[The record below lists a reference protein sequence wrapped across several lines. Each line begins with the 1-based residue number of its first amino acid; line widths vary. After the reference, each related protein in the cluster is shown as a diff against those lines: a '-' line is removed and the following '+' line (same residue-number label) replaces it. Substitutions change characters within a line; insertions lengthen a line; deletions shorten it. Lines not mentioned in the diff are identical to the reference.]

1 MFFKRHQSELN
12 DLQHTITEQNGLLE
26 AINRSMAVIEFDL
39 DGVVLKANDNF
50 LKTMGYRAE
59 QVIGQPHRLFCT
71 PEFGRSAQYTELWSR
86 LKNGQF
92 QSGTF
97 ERINSQGQ
105 PIWLEANYNPIKDAS
120 GRVVKVVKFA
130 MNVTTKVQQESEANA
145 KLQAIDRA
153 MAVIE
158 FDLDGGILTA
168 NQNFLT
174 RMGYTL
180 AELKGKHHRLFCRAE
195 LVNSSAY
202 EDFWRRLNQGELF
215 QGQFERVDKRGQ
227 SIWLEANYNPVYD
240 AAGRLCKVVKF
251 ATDVTARVEQH
262 EHDARSA
269 SAAYH
274 ISVETRK
281 VAEQGTQVI
290 QQAASEMR
298 EIADD
303 IAQSSTLIA
312 QLGERSEQI
321 TAIVNTIRAIA
332 DQTNLLALN
341 AAIEAA
347 RAGDQGRGFAVVADE
362 VRNLAHRTQESAEEI
377 HKMITSLQVG
387 SREAVTT
394 MNASQASSEES
405 VEVANQAG
413 LRLVSVTQRIG
424 EIDGM
429 NQSVAAATEEQTA
442 VVETLNVDVNQINL
456 LNQQS
461 VANLNETLKDCDAL
475 SQQANRLKQLVD
487 SFKI

>member
-1 MFFKRHQSELN
+1 MFFNRHKAVVDDLKRTL
-12 DLQHTITEQNGLLE
+12 TEQAGLLD

-39 DGVVLKANDNF
+39 DGVVLRANDNF
-50 LKTMGYRAE
+50 LKTMGYTAE
-59 QVIGQPHRLFCT
+59 QAIGQPHRRFCT
-71 PEFGRSAQYTELWSR
+71 PEFGRSAQYTDLWSR

-97 ERINSQGQ
+97 ERVDGKGQ
-105 PIWLEANYNPIKDAS
+105 PIWLEASYNPIKDAS
-120 GRVVKVVKFA
+120 GRVVKVVKYA
-130 MNVTTKVQQESEANA
+130 MDVTAKVQQESEANA

-158 FDLDGGILTA
+158 FNLDGSILTA

-180 AELKGKHHRLFCRAE
+180 AELKGKHHRLFCTPA
-195 LVNSSAY
+195 LVNSNAY

-227 SIWLEANYNPVYD
+227 TVWLEANYNPVYD

-251 ATDVTARVEQH
+251 ASDVTARVEQH
-262 EHDARSA
+262 EQDARSA

-274 ISVETRK
+274 ISVATRK

-298 EIADD
+298 EIAED
-303 IAQSSTLIA
+303 IAESSTLIA

-347 RAGDQGRGFAVVADE
+347 RAGEQGRGFAVVADE
-362 VRNLAHRTQESAEEI
+362 VRLLAGRTSGSTAEI
-377 HKMITSLQVG
+377 SSMISLIQNET
-387 SREAVTT
+387 R
-394 MNASQASSEES
+394 QAIKSMEGTRGRAAEG
-405 VEVANQAG
+405 VELANQAG
-413 LRLVSVTQRIG
+413 TVILQIRDGASEAVDAVS
-424 EIDGM
+424 M
-429 NQSVAAATEEQTA
+429 F
-442 VVETLNVDVNQINL
+442 
-456 LNQQS
+456 
-461 VANLNETLKDCDAL
+461 ANERAPG
-475 SQQANRLKQLVD
+475 
-487 SFKI
+487 

>member
-1 MFFKRHQSELN
+1 MFFKRQQAELN
-12 DLQHTITEQNGLLE
+12 DLQHTLTEQNGLLE

-362 VRNLAHRTQESAEEI
+362 VRQLAARTSGSTAEI
-377 HKMITSLQVG
+377 SNMIGLIQSETRQAIKSMEGTRGRAAQGVELADQAGTVILQIRDG
-387 SREAVTT
+387 ASEAV
-394 MNASQASSEES
+394 QAVSMF
-405 VEVANQAG
+405 ANERAPG
-413 LRLVSVTQRIG
+413 
-424 EIDGM
+424 
-429 NQSVAAATEEQTA
+429 
-442 VVETLNVDVNQINL
+442 
-456 LNQQS
+456 
-461 VANLNETLKDCDAL
+461 
-475 SQQANRLKQLVD
+475 
-487 SFKI
+487 

>member
-39 DGVVLKANDNF
+39 EGVVLKANDNF
-50 LKTMGYRAE
+50 LKTMGYRSE
-59 QVIGQPHRLFCT
+59 QVIGQPHRVFCT

-105 PIWLEANYNPIKDAS
+105 PVWLGANYNPIKDAS

-130 MNVTTKVQQESEANA
+130 MDVTTKVQQESEANA

-158 FDLDGGILTA
+158 FDLNGGILTA

-180 AELKGKHHRLFCRAE
+180 ADLKGKHHRLFCRAE

-227 SIWLEANYNPVYD
+227 SVWLEANYNPVYD

-362 VRNLAHRTQESAEEI
+362 VRQLAARTSGSTAEI
-377 HKMITSLQVG
+377 SNMIGLIQSETRQAIKSMEGTRGRAAQGVELADQAGSVILQIRDG
-387 SREAVTT
+387 ASEAV
-394 MNASQASSEES
+394 QAVSMF
-405 VEVANQAG
+405 ANERAPG
-413 LRLVSVTQRIG
+413 
-424 EIDGM
+424 
-429 NQSVAAATEEQTA
+429 
-442 VVETLNVDVNQINL
+442 
-456 LNQQS
+456 
-461 VANLNETLKDCDAL
+461 
-475 SQQANRLKQLVD
+475 
-487 SFKI
+487 

>member
-1 MFFKRHQSELN
+1 MFFNRQKSIID
-12 DLQHTITEQNGLLE
+12 DLQRTLTEQSGLLD

-39 DGVVLKANDNF
+39 EGVVTRANDNF
-50 LKTMGYRAE
+50 LKTMGYTAE
-59 QVIGQPHRLFCT
+59 QAIGQPHRRFCT

-105 PIWLEANYNPIKDAS
+105 PIWLEASYNPIKDAA
-120 GRVVKVVKFA
+120 GRVVKVVKYA
-130 MNVTTKVQQESEANA
+130 MDVTAKVQQESEANA

-158 FDLDGGILTA
+158 FDLEGNVLTA

-180 AELKGKHHRLFCRAE
+180 AELKGKHHRLFCTSE
-195 LVNSSAY
+195 LVNSGAY
-202 EDFWRRLNQGELF
+202 QDFWRRLNQGELF
-215 QGQFERVDKRGQ
+215 HGLFERVDKRGQ
-227 SIWLEANYNPVYD
+227 TVWLEANYNPVYD

-251 ATDVTARVEQH
+251 ASDVTARVVQH
-262 EHDARSA
+262 EQDARSA

-274 ISVETRK
+274 ISVATRK

-298 EIADD
+298 EIAED

-347 RAGDQGRGFAVVADE
+347 RAGEQGRGFAVVADE
-362 VRNLAHRTQESAEEI
+362 VRLLAGRTSGSTAEI
-377 HKMITSLQVG
+377 SNMIGLIQSET
-387 SREAVTT
+387 R
-394 MNASQASSEES
+394 QAIKSMEGTRGRAAEG
-405 VEVANQAG
+405 VELANQAG
-413 LRLVSVTQRIG
+413 TVILQIRDGASEAVEAVS
-424 EIDGM
+424 M
-429 NQSVAAATEEQTA
+429 F
-442 VVETLNVDVNQINL
+442 
-456 LNQQS
+456 
-461 VANLNETLKDCDAL
+461 ANERAPG
-475 SQQANRLKQLVD
+475 
-487 SFKI
+487 

>member
-1 MFFKRHQSELN
+1 MFFKRHQAELN

-362 VRNLAHRTQESAEEI
+362 VRQLAARTSGSTAEI
-377 HKMITSLQVG
+377 SSMIGLIQSETRQAIKSMEGTRGRAAQGVELADQAGSVILQIRDG
-387 SREAVTT
+387 ASEAV
-394 MNASQASSEES
+394 QAVSMF
-405 VEVANQAG
+405 ANERAPG
-413 LRLVSVTQRIG
+413 
-424 EIDGM
+424 
-429 NQSVAAATEEQTA
+429 
-442 VVETLNVDVNQINL
+442 
-456 LNQQS
+456 
-461 VANLNETLKDCDAL
+461 
-475 SQQANRLKQLVD
+475 
-487 SFKI
+487 

>member
-1 MFFKRHQSELN
+1 MFFKRHQSALN

-26 AINRSMAVIEFDL
+26 AIDRSMAVIEFDL
-39 DGVVLKANDNF
+39 DGVVLTANDNF
-50 LKTMGYRAE
+50 LKTTGYRAD
-59 QVIGQPHRLFCT
+59 QVIGQPHRQFCT

-97 ERINSQGQ
+97 ERVNSQGQ

-120 GRVVKVVKFA
+120 GRVVKVVKYA
-130 MNVTTKVQQESEANA
+130 MDVTTKVQQESEANA

-158 FDLDGGILTA
+158 FDLEGGILTA

-180 AELKGKHHRLFCRAE
+180 AELKGKHHRLFCRAD

-227 SIWLEANYNPVYD
+227 TVWLEANYNPVYD
-240 AAGRLCKVVKF
+240 ASGRLCKVVKF

-262 EHDARSA
+262 EQDARSA

-362 VRNLAHRTQESAEEI
+362 VRQLAARTSGSTAEI
-377 HKMITSLQVG
+377 SNMIGLIQSETRQAIKSMEGTRGRAAQGVELADQAGSVILQIRDG
-387 SREAVTT
+387 ASEAV
-394 MNASQASSEES
+394 QAVSMF
-405 VEVANQAG
+405 ANERAPG
-413 LRLVSVTQRIG
+413 
-424 EIDGM
+424 
-429 NQSVAAATEEQTA
+429 
-442 VVETLNVDVNQINL
+442 
-456 LNQQS
+456 
-461 VANLNETLKDCDAL
+461 
-475 SQQANRLKQLVD
+475 
-487 SFKI
+487 

>member
-1 MFFKRHQSELN
+1 MFFKRHQAELN
-12 DLQHTITEQNGLLE
+12 DLQHTLTEQNGLLE

-227 SIWLEANYNPVYD
+227 SVWLEANYNPVYD

-362 VRNLAHRTQESAEEI
+362 VRQLAARTSGSTAEI
-377 HKMITSLQVG
+377 SNMIGLIQGETRQAIKSMEGTRGRAAQGVELADQAGSVILQIRDG
-387 SREAVTT
+387 ASEAV
-394 MNASQASSEES
+394 QAVSMF
-405 VEVANQAG
+405 ANERAPG
-413 LRLVSVTQRIG
+413 
-424 EIDGM
+424 
-429 NQSVAAATEEQTA
+429 
-442 VVETLNVDVNQINL
+442 
-456 LNQQS
+456 
-461 VANLNETLKDCDAL
+461 
-475 SQQANRLKQLVD
+475 
-487 SFKI
+487 

>member
-1 MFFKRHQSELN
+1 MFFNRHKAVVD
-12 DLQHTITEQNGLLE
+12 DLQRTLTEQAGLLD

-39 DGVVLKANDNF
+39 DGVVLRANDNF
-50 LKTMGYRAE
+50 LKTMGYIAE
-59 QVIGQPHRLFCT
+59 QAIGQPHRRFCT
-71 PEFGRSAQYTELWSR
+71 PEFGRSAQYTDLWSR

-97 ERINSQGQ
+97 ERVDGKGQ
-105 PIWLEANYNPIKDAS
+105 PIWLEASYNPIKDAS
-120 GRVVKVVKFA
+120 GRVVKVVKYA
-130 MNVTTKVQQESEANA
+130 MDVTAKVQQESEANA

-158 FDLDGGILTA
+158 FNLDGSILTA

-180 AELKGKHHRLFCRAE
+180 AELKGKHHRLFCTPA

-227 SIWLEANYNPVYD
+227 TVWLEANYNPVYD

-251 ATDVTARVEQH
+251 ASDVTARVEQH
-262 EHDARSA
+262 EQDARSA

-274 ISVETRK
+274 ISVATRK

-298 EIADD
+298 DIAED

-347 RAGDQGRGFAVVADE
+347 RAGEQGRGFAVVADE
-362 VRNLAHRTQESAEEI
+362 VRQLAARTSGSTAEI
-377 HKMITSLQVG
+377 SSMIGLIQNETRLAIKSMEG
-387 SREAVTT
+387 TRGRAAEG
-394 MNASQASSEES
+394 
-405 VEVANQAG
+405 VELANQAG
-413 LRLVSVTQRIG
+413 TVILQIRDGASEAVDAVS
-424 EIDGM
+424 M
-429 NQSVAAATEEQTA
+429 F
-442 VVETLNVDVNQINL
+442 
-456 LNQQS
+456 
-461 VANLNETLKDCDAL
+461 ANE
-475 SQQANRLKQLVD
+475 RVPG
-487 SFKI
+487 

>member
-1 MFFKRHQSELN
+1 MFFNRHKAVVD
-12 DLQHTITEQNGLLE
+12 DLQRTLTEQAGLLD

-39 DGVVLKANDNF
+39 DGVVLRANDNF
-50 LKTMGYRAE
+50 LKTMGYTAE
-59 QVIGQPHRLFCT
+59 QAIGQPHRRFCT
-71 PEFGRSAQYTELWSR
+71 PEFGRSAQYTDLWSR

-97 ERINSQGQ
+97 ERVDGKGQ
-105 PIWLEANYNPIKDAS
+105 PIWLEASYNPIKDAS
-120 GRVVKVVKFA
+120 GRVVKVVKYA
-130 MNVTTKVQQESEANA
+130 MDVTAKVQQESEANA

-158 FDLDGGILTA
+158 FNLDGSILTA

-180 AELKGKHHRLFCRAE
+180 AELKGKHHRLFCTSA

-227 SIWLEANYNPVYD
+227 TVWLEANYNPVYD

-251 ATDVTARVEQH
+251 ASDVTNRVEQH
-262 EHDARSA
+262 EQDARSA

-274 ISVETRK
+274 ISVATRK

-298 EIADD
+298 EIAED
-303 IAQSSTLIA
+303 IAESSTLIA

-347 RAGDQGRGFAVVADE
+347 RAGEQGRGFAVVADE
-362 VRNLAHRTQESAEEI
+362 VRQLAARTSGSTAEI
-377 HKMITSLQVG
+377 SSMIGLIQNET
-387 SREAVTT
+387 R
-394 MNASQASSEES
+394 QAIKSMEGTRGRAAEG
-405 VEVANQAG
+405 VELANQAG
-413 LRLVSVTQRIG
+413 TVILQIRDGASEAVDAVS
-424 EIDGM
+424 M
-429 NQSVAAATEEQTA
+429 F
-442 VVETLNVDVNQINL
+442 
-456 LNQQS
+456 
-461 VANLNETLKDCDAL
+461 ANE
-475 SQQANRLKQLVD
+475 RVPG
-487 SFKI
+487 

>member
-39 DGVVLKANDNF
+39 EGVVLKANDNF

-71 PEFGRSAQYTELWSR
+71 AEFGRSAQYTELWSR

-105 PIWLEANYNPIKDAS
+105 PVWLEANYNPIKDAS

-130 MNVTTKVQQESEANA
+130 MDVTTKVQQESEANA

-158 FDLDGGILTA
+158 FDLNGGILTD

-227 SIWLEANYNPVYD
+227 SVWLEANYNPVYD

-281 VAEQGTQVI
+281 VAERGTQVI

-362 VRNLAHRTQESAEEI
+362 VRQLAARTSGSTAEI
-377 HKMITSLQVG
+377 SNMIGLIQSETRQAIKSMEGTRGRAAQGVELADQAGSVILQIRDG
-387 SREAVTT
+387 ASEAV
-394 MNASQASSEES
+394 QAVSMF
-405 VEVANQAG
+405 ANERAPG
-413 LRLVSVTQRIG
+413 
-424 EIDGM
+424 
-429 NQSVAAATEEQTA
+429 
-442 VVETLNVDVNQINL
+442 
-456 LNQQS
+456 
-461 VANLNETLKDCDAL
+461 
-475 SQQANRLKQLVD
+475 
-487 SFKI
+487 